1 MVALLLMFAAAAAQP
16 SSQAESLGRE
26 LADHGTLAALLPL
39 LKAKEIDE
47 ILAAHKELSA
57 ADQTRLRGTAEK
69 VFDKGREHILSA
81 TGHAYAARLSIADL
95 RKLVA
100 FYRTPAAARF
110 QAALP
115 QAIGDTVANMGK
127 MDFKADVLA
136 AYCEETGKLCA
147 K

>member
-1 MVALLLMFAAAAAQP
+1 MVILLFLGVAAAQP
-16 SSQAESLGRE
+16 SPEALRLGRE

-39 LKAKEIDE
+39 LKAKEIAELVAD
-47 ILAAHKELSA
+47 HKQLSP
-57 ADQTRLRGTAEK
+57 ADQAQLRETAEK
-69 VFDKGREHILSA
+69 VFNKGRDRILSA
-81 TGHAYAARLSIADL
+81 TGQAYAQQLSVGDL

-115 QAIGDTVANMGK
+115 KVIGDTAVNMGT
-127 MDFKADVLA
+127 MDFKSDVVA
-136 AYCEETGKLCA
+136 AYCKDTGKLCG

>member
-1 MVALLLMFAAAAAQP
+1 MVILLFLGVAAAQP
-16 SSQAESLGRE
+16 SSEALRLGRE

-39 LKAKEIDE
+39 LKAKEIAELVAD
-47 ILAAHKELSA
+47 HKQLSP
-57 ADQTRLRGTAEK
+57 ADQAQLRETAEK
-69 VFDKGREHILSA
+69 VFNKGRDRILSA
-81 TGHAYAARLSIADL
+81 TGQAYAKQLSVGDL

-115 QAIGDTVANMGK
+115 KVIGDTAVNMGT
-127 MDFKADVLA
+127 MDFKSDVIT
-136 AYCEETGKLCA
+136 AYCKDTGKLCG